1 MYTIRA
7 IIHCSGKYTEVLP
20 ESLASLEPL
29 IEECFSLLLLELFE
43 VVQVDVVT
51 VDYIPPQDS
60 CGTGLHPA
68 A

>member
-20 ESLASLEPL
+20 ESLANLEPL
-29 IEECFSLLLLELFE
+29 IEERFSLLLLELFE
-43 VVQVDVVT
+43 VVQVDAVT
-51 VDYIPPQDS
+51 VDYTPPQDS
-60 CGTGLHPA
+60 CGTRLHPA